1 MPSPFDRLLDL
12 FWRTP
17 FLGGKNVNVAAA
29 QRDELRARQLQA
41 VLSLAPIMMAANIIN
56 LAIIDFLFWNSGHQV
71 YLSLWTS
78 LLFAVLGVWAVKWR
92 RARGRAE
99 RQRAS
104 PRGVRLLTLSAAVFG
119 VIWASP
125 LIVMFGDVGEA
136 RRIIL
141 ATCAAGMISGGALAL
156 ATVWQAA
163 LVFALAIEL
172 PTAWLLIATGDPMY
186 IGLAALSASFGALIA
201 STVVERGRRFAE
213 QFVTSLNMRE
223 QGQVISLLLKEFEE
237 SSSDWLWEVDAR
249 GKLIRVSQRLASLA
263 GSTIEGLNGRS
274 AIEFLAGEQPRGKIR
289 PDSPVARLGA
299 HFRRKEPFRDLMLNP
314 RINGEHRWWSLSAKP
329 LFDNEGQFL
338 GYRGVGS
345 DVTEAKRAE
354 DSMTRM
360 ASYDTLTGL
369 PNRTLLNL
377 RMTNL
382 LERQNRDAGRFAVL
396 SLDLDRFKNVN
407 DTLGHEVGD
416 RLLVEV
422 ARRIGAVLRARDIAA
437 RFGGDEFV
445 ILQANVSQ
453 PSDASALARRVI
465 DSLGAPY
472 DIEGHRILVGA
483 SVGVAMAPDHGET
496 AEELLRNSD
505 LALYRA
511 KADGKGRHRFFAPS
525 MNTIMQSRRLLEVDL
540 REAIDAGKLEVY
552 FQPLIDI
559 YSGRISACE
568 ALVRWDHPVKGFVPP
583 VDFIPLAEETGLV
596 VALGEFVL
604 RKACAEAASWTR
616 DIRVAVNL
624 SSVQFRAGDLVSLVD
639 SVLAETGL
647 APERLELE
655 ITESIL
661 IEDRDDALVTL
672 SALRERGVRIALDDF
687 GTGYSSL
694 AYLSSFPFDKI
705 KIDQSFVRDVAV
717 RKDSAAIIRAITSLA
732 DTLGMCTTAEGVE
745 NMEELNWL
753 RSQGCGEAQG
763 FLFSRPMPASDL
775 KSLLGLAGSAPPELV
790 TPHEIAA

>member
-1 MPSPFDRLLDL
+1 MSLSFDRLWEL

-17 FLGGKNVNVAAA
+17 SVGDKSANLTIP
-29 QRDELRARQLQA
+29 QQYELRARQIQA
-41 VLSLAPIMMAANIIN
+41 VLSLAPIMIGANILN
-56 LAIIDFLFWNSGHQV
+56 LAIVDFLFWSADHRL
-71 YLSLWTS
+71 YLGAWTT
-78 LLFAVLGVWAVKWR
+78 LLCVVLGVWVVKLR
-92 RARGRAE
+92 RARGRVE

-104 PRGVRLLTLSAAVFG
+104 PRGVRRLALSALVFG
-119 VIWASP
+119 VIWSSP
-125 LIVMFGDVGEA
+125 LLVMFNDVGEA

-163 LVFALAIEL
+163 LIFALAIEI
-172 PTAWLLIATGDPMY
+172 PTATLLIATGDRMY
-186 IGLAALSASFGALIA
+186 IGLAALSASFGVVIA
-201 STVVERGRRFAE
+201 STVLERGRRFAE
-213 QFVTSLNMRE
+213 QFVTALNMRE

-263 GSTIEGLNGRS
+263 GSTIESLNGRS
-274 AIEFLAGEQPRGKIR
+274 AIEFLAGEAPRGKVR

-314 RINGEHRWWSLSAKP
+314 RINGEDRWWSLTAKP
-329 LFDNEGQFL
+329 LFDDEGQFL

-354 DSMTRM
+354 DTMTRM

-369 PNRTLLNL
+369 PNRAMLNL

-382 LERQNRDAGRFAVL
+382 LERQNRDGGRFAVL

-407 DTLGHEVGD
+407 DTLGHEIGD
-416 RLLVEV
+416 RLLVE
-422 ARRIGAVLRARDIAA
+422 ASLRMSKVLRERDIAA

-445 ILQANVSQ
+445 ILQANVRQ
-453 PSDASALARRVI
+453 PSDSSALAQRVI
-465 DSLGAPY
+465 DALGAPY
-472 DIEGHRILVGA
+472 DIDGHRILVGA
-483 SVGVAMAPDHGET
+483 SVGIAMAPDHGEK

-511 KADGKGRHRFFAPS
+511 KADGKGRHCFFAPS
-525 MNTIMQSRRLLEVDL
+525 MNTLMQSRRLLEVDL
-540 REAIDAGKLEVY
+540 REAIEGEKLEVH

-559 YSGRISACE
+559 FSGQIIACE
-568 ALVRWDHPVKGFVPP
+568 ALVRWNHPTRGFVPP

-596 VALGEFVL
+596 VRLGEFVL
-604 RKACAEAASWTR
+604 RKACAEAATWTR

-624 SSVQFRAGDLVSLVD
+624 SLVQFRAGDLVGLVD
-639 SVLAETGL
+639 KVLAETGL

-661 IEDRDDALVTL
+661 IEDRDDALATL
-672 SALRERGVRIALDDF
+672 SALRARGVRIALDDF

-705 KIDQSFVRDVAV
+705 KIDQSFVRDVAI
-717 RKDSAAIIRAITSLA
+717 RKDSAAIIRAITSMA

-753 RSQGCGEAQG
+753 RLQGCGEAQG
-763 FLFSRPMPASDL
+763 FLFSRPVPARDL
-775 KSLLGLAGSAPPELV
+775 RALLGMPGDAPALV
-790 TPHEIAA
+790 APREIAA